1 MAKPASELVGPI
13 RATIDTPYRIAQP
26 EERLSMSEE
35 PETLFES
42 LGGTAGVAQVIDD
55 MYARVIADQELAHFF
70 AGSDIDRIKRMQT
83 EFISAMIDGPVKYSG
98 AELTEI
104 HRGRGI
110 ERRHF
115 SRFCGHML
123 DALATRGISP
133 VMIDQI
139 LGRLAMY
146 SDKVTGSANVDG

>member
-1 MAKPASELVGPI
+1 M
-13 RATIDTPYRIAQP
+13 T
-26 EERLSMSEE
+26 EER
-35 PETLFES
+35 ETLFES
-42 LGGTAGVAQVIDD
+42 LGGAAGVASVVDD
-55 MYARVIADQELAHFF
+55 MYERVIADSRLSPFF
-70 AGSDIDRIKRMQT
+70 VGSDLNRLKRMQT

-110 ERRHF
+110 ERKHF
-115 SRFCGHML
+115 SLFCGHLL
-123 DALATRGISP
+123 DALGQRGVSP

-146 SDKVTGSANVDG
+146 SDKVTGATNVDG

>member
-1 MAKPASELVGPI
+1 
-13 RATIDTPYRIAQP
+13 
-26 EERLSMSEE
+26 MSEE

-42 LGGTAGVAQVIDD
+42 LGGATGVVEVIDD
-55 MYARVIADQELAHFF
+55 MYARVIADEELAHFF
-70 AGSDIDRIKRMQT
+70 QGSDIDRIKRMQV
-83 EFISAMIDGPVKYSG
+83 EFVSAMIDGPVKYSG
-98 AELTEI
+98 AELTDI

-115 SRFCGHML
+115 SLFCGHML
-123 DALATRGISP
+123 DALAGRGVSP